1 MNQKK
6 DIGIYGIGATSS
18 INFGL

>member
-1 MNQKK
+1 MNKKK